1 MAKPDNSVRMCI
13 DYRAVNKVTVVQ
25 RYPLPRIDDLL
36 AKISKAKYITSL
48 DLSKGYYQV
57 KLDPE
62 TIPKTSFVTHCG
74 KFEFVRLP
82 FGLVNAPAF
91 FQQQMD
97 VVLQHTDSDGYI
109 DDIVVHSE
117 TWEEHLHQLRATLQA
132 CREYELT
139 LKLKKCCFGS
149 AKLDFL
155 GHSVGSGTLQ
165 PQTAKL
171 QAILD
176 YPLPKTQKNLKSF
189 LGMLAYQKQYIPN
202 FSITASPL
210 FDQLKKGK
218 PDLIHWTPTLQQTF
232 EQLKD
237 DLCKAPIL
245 MAPAMD
251 QAFYLFTDA
260 CTTGVGA
267 VLKQKHQDTLKPIG
281 YFSKKLSPAEKN
293 YSISE
298 LETLAVVKAVQHFA
312 AYLHGSRFTVFTDH
326 KALVH
331 LPTMRNGNPRLV
343 RWALVLQPFQY
354 QVEYLPGKDNDE
366 ADTLSRAEWDW
377 PSLHPHELQ
386 S

>member
-1 MAKPDNSVRMCI
+1 MVPVLYSHKQPNFKQSWTIHSPKHR
-13 DYRAVNKVTVVQ
+13 
-25 RYPLPRIDDLL
+25 
-36 AKISKAKYITSL
+36 KISSL
-48 DLSKGYYQV
+48 S
-57 KLDPE
+57 
-62 TIPKTSFVTHCG
+62 S
-74 KFEFVRLP
+74 
-82 FGLVNAPAF
+82 
-91 FQQQMD
+91 
-97 VVLQHTDSDGYI
+97 
-109 DDIVVHSE
+109 
-117 TWEEHLHQLRATLQA
+117 
-132 CREYELT
+132 
-139 LKLKKCCFGS
+139 
-149 AKLDFL
+149 
-155 GHSVGSGTLQ
+155 
-165 PQTAKL
+165 
-171 QAILD
+171 
-176 YPLPKTQKNLKSF
+176 
-189 LGMLAYQKQYIPN
+189 GMLAYQKQYIPN

-210 FDQLKKGK
+210 FEQLKKGK

-267 VLKQKHQDTLKPIG
+267 VLKQEHQDTLKPIG

-343 RWALVLQPFQY
+343 R
-354 QVEYLPGKDNDE
+354 
-366 ADTLSRAEWDW
+366 
-377 PSLHPHELQ
+377 
-386 S
+386 

>member
-1 MAKPDNSVRMCI
+1 
-13 DYRAVNKVTVVQ
+13 
-25 RYPLPRIDDLL
+25 L
-36 AKISKAKYITSL
+36 AKISKAKYIISL

-62 TIPKTSFVTHCG
+62 IIPKTFFVTHCG

-109 DDIVVHSE
+109 DDIVVQSE
-117 TWEEHLHQLRATLQA
+117 TWEDHLRKLRATLQV

-155 GHSVGSGTLQ
+155 GHSIGSGTLQ

-189 LGMLAYQKQYIPN
+189 PRHASLYIP
-202 FSITASPL
+202 TASPL
-210 FDQLKKGK
+210 FDQMKKGT
-218 PDLIHWTPTLQQTF
+218 PDLIHWTPTLQRTF

-237 DLCKAPIL
+237 DLRKAPIL
-245 MAPAMD
+245 MAPDMFLLVRCLHNWRWCSSQTKTSR
-251 QAFYLFTDA
+251 QATANWIL
-260 CTTGVGA
+260 
-267 VLKQKHQDTLKPIG
+267 QQETLSS
-281 YFSKKLSPAEKN
+281 F
-293 YSISE
+293 E

-312 AYLHGSRFTVFTDH
+312 AYLH
-326 KALVH
+326 
-331 LPTMRNGNPRLV
+331 
-343 RWALVLQPFQY
+343 
-354 QVEYLPGKDNDE
+354 EC
-366 ADTLSRAEWDW
+366 
-377 PSLHPHELQ
+377 
-386 S
+386 